1 MKLFALAAAS
11 AAFLC
16 AQAPLQLPIN
26 PLPPETV
33 VAVSDGKPI
42 TAGEIRT
49 WLESGDPRLINL
61 AKQNPEQ
68 LIGSVVV
75 MRYLAAE
82 AERMH
87 VAEQSPWKEQ
97 LQIYHDSILETAMI
111 NRIREEYAVP
121 EEAINDFYAHNSA
134 RFEQARIKVIAIGFC
149 PTPPTTGGKTDE
161 EIRAAARAALDAAH
175 CTNKRPESEAHDI
188 AVGLVGKLRA
198 GADFVKLVAQYSE
211 DADSKATEGDF
222 GLITRDNSFPAEIK
236 QAVFSLSQDNVS
248 DPVRSG
254 NFFYVIKI
262 KEKTV
267 QPISV
272 VHEQIVQELKQKHFT
287 DFMTELTKRFKP
299 VIERSDFFV
308 TPTAPK
314 AGGPPQLIKPE

>member
-49 WLESGDPRLINL
+49 WLESGDPRLIQL

-68 LIGSVVV
+68 LIGSVIV
-75 MRYLAAE
+75 MRYLAGE
-82 AERMH
+82 AERLRI
-87 VAEQSPWKEQ
+87 AEQSPWKEQ
-97 LQIYHDSILETAMI
+97 LKIYHDSILETAMI
-111 NRIREEYAVP
+111 NRIREDYAVP
-121 EEAINDFYAHNSA
+121 EEAINDFYARNTA
-134 RFEQARIKVIAIGFC
+134 RYEQARIKVIAIGFC

-161 EIRAAARAALDAAH
+161 EIRAAARAALEAAH

-198 GADFVKLVAQYSE
+198 GADFVKLVTQYSE

-222 GLITRDNSFPAEIK
+222 GLITRDNSFPPEIK

-254 NFFYVIKI
+254 TFFYVIKI

-308 TPTAPK
+308 TPTTPK
-314 AGGPPQLIKPE
+314 SGGPPQLIKPE

>member
-75 MRYLAAE
+75 MRYLAGE
-82 AERMH
+82 AERRGI
-87 VAEQSPWKEQ
+87 AEQSPWKEQ
-97 LQIYHDSILETAMI
+97 LKIYHDSILETAMI
-111 NRIREEYAVP
+111 NRIREEYMVP
-121 EEAINDFYAHNSA
+121 EEAINDFYDHNSA
-134 RFEQARIKVIAIGFC
+134 RYEQARIKVIAIGFC
-149 PTPPTTGGKTDE
+149 PAPPSSGTSVEDIKK
-161 EIRAAARAALDAAH
+161 AAQAAVEMGH
-175 CTNKRPESEAHDI
+175 CKSKRPENEAHDI

-254 NFFYVIKI
+254 NFFYIIKI
-262 KEKTV
+262 KEKAV

-272 VHEQIVQELKQKHFT
+272 VHEQIIQELKQKHFT

-314 AGGPPQLIKPE
+314 SGGPPQLIKPE